1 MTYISPSREAPTG
14 TVSPAGAASLADV
27 LERLEH
33 IEGLS
38 GRQRMDLRSA
48 VRTVGRILGRPLS
61 EIPASPP
68 VLRGRLDAVAPASI
82 GLTKGRWSN
91 VRSLLRKALEISGV
105 AVMPGRYLEPLSTEW
120 AEHMAELP
128 TRTLKIGLSRFAH
141 HCSDTGV
148 APGDVKP
155 ETFDL
160 FRSALE
166 REGLLK
172 KPRTIHRE
180 ACRCWNMAATTVTG
194 WPALA
199 VEVPDYRQWYCLPW
213 STLPPSFKSDIEAM
227 LAKALRLDPLIET
240 TLPEINATTA
250 RHRRSMIRRIASAA
264 VLNGIVPDRIQRIS
278 DLIAPDVV
286 DAAYRYFLARSG
298 NQWTR
303 GMHENAKLLWT
314 LAKHWAEADEDCLK
328 RLSTL
333 KRKLAPERV
342 GMTRKNRATLRH
354 FEDRDL
360 AVDLLKLPGRVFKE
374 VGCRRPFKRRDAIE
388 CQIALAVG
396 LLTAAP
402 IRAKNLAAIDL
413 DRNLITAGKR
423 THLFVPAEDVKNNV
437 EIEIP
442 LPDHLVALLARYVET
457 VRPHLIRAPNDWLFP
472 GEDGGH
478 KSASLLS
485 TQITKLTERRLGVR
499 VTAHQ
504 FRHIAGFLYLRENPG
519 GYEVVRQLL
528 GHRSIQT
535 TIEFYA
541 GMEAIEAARHYD
553 RTILGMLNDPPT
565 SSIAGA
571 AE

>member
-14 TVSPAGAASLADV
+14 TVNPARTASLADV

-33 IEGLS
+33 IEDLS

-68 VLRGRLDAVAPASI
+68 VLRDRLDAIAPASI
-82 GLTKGRWSN
+82 ELTKGRWSN
-91 VRSLLRKALEISGV
+91 VRSLLRKALEISGI
-105 AVMPGRYLEPLSTEW
+105 AVMPGRHLDPVSTEW
-120 AEHMAELP
+120 AEHIAKLP
-128 TRTLKIGLSRFAH
+128 TRTMEIGLSRLAH

-148 APGDVKP
+148 APRDVKP

-160 FRSALE
+160 LRSALE

-172 KPRTIHRE
+172 NPRTVHRE

-213 STLPPSFKSDIEAM
+213 SAFPPGFKSDIEAM
-227 LAKALRLDPLIET
+227 LAKAQRLDPLIET
-240 TLPEINATTA
+240 TLPEINAISA

-286 DAAYRYFLARSG
+286 DVAYRYFLVRSG
-298 NQWTR
+298 NRLTH

-333 KRKLAPERV
+333 KRKLAPERT

-354 FEDRDL
+354 FEDRAL
-360 AVDLLKLPGRVFKE
+360 AIDLLKLPDRVFRE

-402 IRAKNLAAIDL
+402 VRAKNLAAIDL
-413 DRNLITAGKR
+413 ERNLITAGKR
-423 THLFVPAEDVKNNV
+423 THLFVPAEEVKNNV

-442 LPDHLVALLARYVET
+442 LPDHLVALQARYVET
-457 VRPHLIRAPNDWLFP
+457 VRPHLIGAPNDWLFP

-478 KSASLLS
+478 KGSSLLS
-485 TQITKLTERRLGVR
+485 VQIRQLTERRLGVR
-499 VTAHQ
+499 ITAHQ
-504 FRHIAGFLYLRENPG
+504 FPPHCRLLVSQGKPG
-519 GYEVVRQLL
+519 WIRG
-528 GHRSIQT
+528 RS
-535 TIEFYA
+535 A
-541 GMEAIEAARHYD
+541 VAR
-553 RTILGMLNDPPT
+553 PP
-565 SSIAGA
+565 
-571 AE
+571 EHPDDN